1 MNLVI
6 IELNNRHISNGN
18 EIDASSLEEKSI
30 TNFEEHEGVCTQNG
44 KYKNKVTEM
53 KEGVKNSDQETIF
66 HKSEKRTEFF
76 DMLKNENNNSTNISN
91 HNSKTNKNNEQRD
104 LRFLN

>member
-1 MNLVI
+1 MMD
-6 IELNNRHISNGN
+6 SNTPVN
-18 EIDASSLEEKSI
+18 Y
-30 TNFEEHEGVCTQNG
+30 NFMHKDILHTQG
-44 KYKNKVTEM
+44 